1 MSGKGSFPRPLSI
14 PREDFGNAFDIIF
27 RSKST
32 FSIDPVEFKS
42 YIEENDIQVVWKDQ
56 AEKIIAVQEVLSDL
70 YS

>member
-1 MSGKGSFPRPLSI
+1 MSGKGSSPRPLSI
-14 PREDFGNAFDIIF
+14 PREDFGNAFDRIF